1 MARSSIIAALVI
13 VSAQRTGLRPVV
25 LECDGR
31 ECPVL
36 ELPLW
41 EAHQEGPGQ

>member
-1 MARSSIIAALVI
+1 MARSSIIAALVT

-31 ECPVL
+31 ECAML
-36 ELPLW
+36 ELPVW
-41 EAHQEGPGQ
+41 EAHQDGPGR